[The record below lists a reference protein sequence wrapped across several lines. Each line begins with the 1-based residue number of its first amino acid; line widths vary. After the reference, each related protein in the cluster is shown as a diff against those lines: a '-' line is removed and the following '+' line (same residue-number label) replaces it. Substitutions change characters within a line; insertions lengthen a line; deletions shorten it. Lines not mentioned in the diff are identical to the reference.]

1 MILSHLVG
9 GLLQNSFVN
18 VRVEGVAYF
27 TETLHTLLAEQL
39 FELGSDGG
47 EGAFLQVAVLACGV
61 DIIEHRQQRGHQFT
75 GYEASQLLLFAG
87 GAVLEVSE
95 LGLQAKQGVQALC
108 GKCRIRRFCFYG
120 VLELSLDGFRSFLG
134 AFDRFSFGVA
144 FRCGG
149 VECLLQRVGGGV
161 FLLSHDYFF
170 SSSSITSASTT
181 SSSAAG
187 LDSDASACAA
197 A

>member
-9 GLLQNSFVN
+9 GLLQYSFVD

-27 TETLHTLLAEQL
+27 TEALHALLAEQL
-39 FELGSDGG
+39 FELGGNGG
-47 EGAFLQVAVLACGV
+47 EGAVLQVAVLACGV
-61 DIIEHRQQRGHQFT
+61 DIVEHRQQRGHQFT
-75 GYEASQLLLFAG
+75 GYEASQLLLFAS

-95 LGLQAKQGVQALC
+95 LGLQAKQGVKAL
-108 GKCRIRRFCFYG
+108 GGEGGIGGFSRDVF
-120 VLELSLDGFRSFLG
+120 LQLSLDSLRGVLGGFS
-134 AFDRFSFGVA
+134 RFSLGVA

-149 VECLLQRVGGGV
+149 VECLLQRVGGDV

>member
-9 GLLQNSFVN
+9 GLLQNSFVD

-27 TETLHTLLAEQL
+27 TEALHALLAEKL
-39 FELGSDGG
+39 FELGSNGG
-47 EGAFLQVAVLACGV
+47 EGAVLQVAVLACGV
-61 DIIEHRQQRGHQFT
+61 DIVEHRQQCANQFT
-75 GYEASQLLLFAG
+75 DYEVSQLLLFAG
-87 GAVLEVSE
+87 GAVLVVSE
-95 LGLQAKQGVQALC
+95 LCLQAKQGVQALR
-108 GKCRIRRFCFYG
+108 GECRVSRFCLDS
-120 VLELSLDGFRSFLG
+120 VLELSLDGFRSIFG
-134 AFDRFSFGVA
+134 GFDRFSFGVA